1 MGLFHNC
8 MQYIHCFVNIW
19 RITAYTGHGRSAA
32 GGQGLLHQG
41 KKAPQGMAAPAP
53 PVRRAEGEG
62 LHIRQGQVAQAGPAQ
77 KAEGLLAFNHPAMML
92 ALYFCILTASWLG
105 AQFIV
110 GGSMTTSELTSLFS
124 YIMSLLMSLMMLS
137 MVVVMISMS
146 MASIRRIDEVLR
158 ESPDLAEPEQ
168 PVTVDV
174 RRYDMEALRNQ
185 VSVVLQKN
193 PLFSGTILDNLRWGS
208 PEATREECVQ
218 ACRAACADE
227 FIDRLPD
234 GYDIY
239 IERGTH
245 DQLMEKK
252 GTYYQL
258 YTGQPARQVG

>member
-8 MQYIHCFVNIW
+8 MQYIHYFVNIQ

-124 YIMSLLMSLMMLS
+124 
-137 MVVVMISMS
+137 
-146 MASIRRIDEVLR
+146 
-158 ESPDLAEPEQ
+158 
-168 PVTVDV
+168 
-174 RRYDMEALRNQ
+174 
-185 VSVVLQKN
+185 
-193 PLFSGTILDNLRWGS
+193 
-208 PEATREECVQ
+208 
-218 ACRAACADE
+218 
-227 FIDRLPD
+227 
-234 GYDIY
+234 
-239 IERGTH
+239 
-245 DQLMEKK
+245 
-252 GTYYQL
+252 
-258 YTGQPARQVG
+258 